1 MASTKEIISPVL
13 GQIKLEI
20 QETETAITDIKTW
33 LQNHE
38 AHYNACRYSAK
49 INFVIKYNQV
59 LEDLNGLQD
68 ELKILKLELKNIT
81 EEYSFK
87 KHEIEAIEAKP
98 AKPEK
103 DVNYTDELLKAGENI
118 RQYVTSEWR

>member
-1 MASTKEIISPVL
+1 MASTKQIIMPVISEI
-13 GQIKLEI
+13 KFEI
-20 QETETAITDIKTW
+20 QQTESAIADIKTW

-68 ELKILKLELKNIT
+68 ELKILKLELKNYAL
-81 EEYSFK
+81 EYSFK

-103 DVNYTDELLKAGENI
+103 DIEYTDELLKAGENI
-118 RQYVTSEWR
+118 RQYVTSEWH